1 MSMHHKN
8 VNLFAGHVDAAA
20 DDANMASYA
29 GTEESRTV
37 VSDSSTLPC
46 QKAPSAFCFWQSTLV
61 FSVA

>member
-1 MSMHHKN
+1 
-8 VNLFAGHVDAAA
+8 VDAAA